1 MAPPEDTQIV
11 DRPTQH
17 FSQLSSSDKS
27 HLVVIKFKVVEIFK
41 EVIACEVLPVAMF
54 YT

>member
-27 HLVVIKFKVVEIFK
+27 HLVVMKFKEVKTVK
-41 EVIACEVLPVAMF
+41 EVIAWDVLPVAMF